1 MICVI
6 IGMKCE
12 VLIMNVSSAL
22 CMISGALIVL
32 GLMLQIMP
40 ALIRYLHKIKFGQTE
55 RDEGLESHKKKNGTP
70 TMGGLAFILVP
81 SIVYVIFALF
91 SPFRLDMNT
100 GIILLAYIGYGL
112 IGFIDDY
119 IIVVKKNNEGL
130 KPGVK
135 FTMQSVLAIVFFLL
149 YRSVSSTGVWIPVL
163 DKTIDLGFL
172 YFILVFFMFTAETNA
187 VNLTDGVDGL
197 CAGLMAI
204 ALVPFVLFAMLEGVP
219 NVAFLLLLVVFA
231 LLGYLVYNLH
241 PARIF
246 MGDTGSLALGG
257 LIAAAAMV
265 LKQELL
271 LIVIGF
277 VFVAEVLSVI
287 IQVTHFK
294 RTKKRIFLM
303 APLHHHFEKSGWD
316 ENKVVR
322 NFWTAGILC
331 ALLGLWLGVM

>member
-1 MICVI
+1 
-6 IGMKCE
+6 
-12 VLIMNVSSAL
+12 MNVSSAL

-135 FTMQSVLAIVFFLL
+135 FAMQSVLAIVFFLL
-149 YRSVSSTGVWIPVL
+149 YRSVSSTGVWIPIL